1 MKYRYGIAALTVAA
15 AAWYAWQTSAGQQE
29 AASASASAAPL
40 AAPARQQIEQGGP
53 SRFDALAESAPV
65 GEGDVKRV
73 ALPPVDTSTPAWL
86 ALAQSREQGDPRTP
100 PVQHDDPAQQQQATP
115 EQLADPKAY
124 HEFERGQHQRLV
136 ANFSQAVET
145 EVPRLRAD
153 IDRAR
158 AAGIPDE
165 ELAKMEEKI
174 HRLQNLT
181 LGSGLHN

>member
-1 MKYRYGIAALTVAA
+1 MKYRYGMAALAIGA
-15 AAWYAWQTSAGQQE
+15 AAWYSWQATEGQQQ
-29 AASASASAAPL
+29 ALAPPAPL

-53 SRFDALAESAPV
+53 SWFDALADSAPR

-73 ALPPVDTSTPAWL
+73 PLPPIDTSTPAWL

-100 PVQHDDPAQQQQATP
+100 PVQHDDPAQQTQATP

-124 HEFERGQHQRLV
+124 HEYERSQHQRLV

-145 EVPRLRAD
+145 ELPRLRSD